1 MNGSCVFCSIARG
14 ETPASVVYEDARTLS
29 VVDLRQ
35 FHPGHMLV
43 MPRRHLA
50 DVRDLDD
57 VDGARLMAT
66 LARVTR
72 AVAAAFPNEGIS
84 VWHSIGPAALQEV
97 PHLHFHVHPRRMHDG
112 VLRVYPSPPALPDAE
127 TRERYA
133 LMVRE
138 RL

>member
-1 MNGSCVFCSIARG
+1 MNEPCVFCSIARG
-14 ETPASVVYEDARTLS
+14 ATPASVVYEDARTLS
-29 VVDLRQ
+29 FVDLRQ

-43 MPRRHLA
+43 MPRRHLR

-84 VWHSIGPAALQEV
+84 VWHSIGPAAFQEV
-97 PHLHFHVHPRRMHDG
+97 PHLHFHVHPRRMRDG